1 MYTEWKA
8 WAEGTEANA
17 MRRIKELEV
26 QVHNEQTRAGNA
38 DLLVNQLQQ
47 AGAQLQRDLDTAKQ
61 TGAQLQYDLD
71 TAQQAV
77 IKLTN
82 NLNTALQRD
91 HPDIMPGIQAP
102 VTSNVAD
109 QNRIKGLVQEV
120 IQLNQLLTELGNGDA
135 KDRWQDALGHVLK
148 ANQTLK
154 KAQSAV
160 DRDGVTYP
168 QFVQILM
175 EATICEQDFDS
186 IANFIDDKTWR
197 QLFQHLRQA
206 YYTMERVMDTVKS
219 YRLGAVATADGEKML
234 QVFRADR
241 KEGRFARE

>member
-1 MYTEWKA
+1 MTKDNEGEAKTIESRAKQRATEMADRRVKAAHDSTVKEGQRLSTEWQTVVQRVHTEWKA
-8 WAEGTEANA
+8 WVEGTEANV
-17 MRRIKELEV
+17 MKRIKELEV

-47 AGAQLQRDLDTAKQ
+47 AGAQRQRDLDTAKQ

-77 IKLTN
+77 NKLTN
-82 NLNTALQRD
+82 DLNTALQRD

-120 IQLNQLLTELGNGDA
+120 IQLNQMLTELGNGDA
-135 KDRWQDALGHVLK
+135 KDRWQDALGHVLE

-154 KAQSAV
+154 KVQSAV

-168 QFVQILM
+168 QLMQILM

-186 IANFIDDKTWR
+186 IATFIDDKT
-197 QLFQHLRQA
+197 
-206 YYTMERVMDTVKS
+206 
-219 YRLGAVATADGEKML
+219 
-234 QVFRADR
+234 
-241 KEGRFARE
+241 